1 MEKLTQ
7 IFTIIKCEKE
17 GSYFI
22 CLSLILI
29 NSVFKKV
36 KKNYDHQIFLENCK
50 YVVKE
55 IMIHNYIIDVIEIPS
70 DEKGSDEEILEKF
83 QIKKISD
90 KEDSD
95 EEDSSK
101 EDSSEKNQFFFSI
114 NK

>member
-29 NSVFKKV
+29 DSVFKKV
-36 KKNYDHQIFLENCK
+36 KKNYDPQIFLEN
-50 YVVKE
+50 
-55 IMIHNYIIDVIEIPS
+55 IEIPS